1 MGIYDRDYVR
11 NQQRR
16 GPVGPGGGIGGGAG
30 GFAGPRA
37 WSVNTWLIVINV
49 AVFFIIQPLLGNL
62 AGVPTLM
69 QAVAPGDF
77 EQDVLRTDRLM
88 VSPTEPASSD
98 DRNDLGRPLYRFY
111 ADAEGAQAWPAGVNP
126 PPNFVLLGSDGD
138 GNLLVAP
145 YLARD
150 TYIVRDPL
158 DAYGHFSTAK
168 GFIEERLS
176 PGGTEL
182 VINLQVWRFI
192 SFQFLHAGFWHLFFN
207 MFGLFIFGGMAERYL
222 GSKRYLSYYLLCG
235 IFGAVAY
242 LILNFMGGFLGIQ
255 FAGALINDPHT
266 PLVGASAGVFGVIM
280 AAAAIAPN
288 TMIQLLFPPIPIK
301 MKWFAYGYV
310 GIAAFNL
317 LTGGQNAGGDAAHLG
332 GAIAGA
338 FFIRRPHLL
347 KDFFAVLPASKGSG
361 PRKSKRPRRGGPSSS
376 EVDRVLEKVSAKGI
390 HSLTDA
396 EKKVLQRVS
405 EDDMDR

>member
-11 NQQRR
+11 QQRR
-16 GPVGPGGGIGGGAG
+16 GPVGPGGAGGGTGLG
-30 GFAGPRA
+30 GIPGPRF

-49 AVFFIIQPLLGNL
+49 AVFFLIQPLLGNI
-62 AGVPTLM
+62 AGVPTLI
-69 QAVAPGDF
+69 QAVAPGEF
-77 EQDVLRTDRLM
+77 AQQQVLRTDRLM
-88 VSPTEPASSD
+88 ASPAEPATSD
-98 DRNDLGRPLYRFY
+98 EKNDLGRPLYRFY
-111 ADAEGAQAWPAGVNP
+111 ADAEGLRALPAGAP
-126 PPNFVLLGSDGD
+126 APPNFVLLGADEN
-138 GNLLVAP
+138 GNQLVAP

-176 PGGTEL
+176 PNGTEL

-207 MFGLFIFGGMAERYL
+207 MFGLFIFGGMAERHL
-222 GSKRYLSYYLLCG
+222 GPKRYLSYYLLCG

-242 LILNFMGGFLGIQ
+242 LILNFMGGFLNIQ

-288 TMIQLLFPPIPIK
+288 TVIQLLFPPIPIK

-347 KDFFAVLPASKGSG
+347 KDFFAVLPAKGSE
-361 PRKSKRPRRGGPSSS
+361 PKRSRRSKRGGPSTS

-396 EKKVLQRVS
+396 EKKILQRAS